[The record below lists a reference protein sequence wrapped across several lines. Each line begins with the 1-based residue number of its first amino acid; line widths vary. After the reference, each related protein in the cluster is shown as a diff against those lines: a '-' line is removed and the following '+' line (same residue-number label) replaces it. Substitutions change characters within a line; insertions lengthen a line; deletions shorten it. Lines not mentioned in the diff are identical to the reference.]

1 MKAIVYEKYGS
12 LDVLELKEIDKP
24 IPKDNEVLVKVHASA
39 VNFSDGSFVRGKPY
53 LARLWQGLFKPK
65 NKILGADLAGRVE
78 EVGRNVK
85 QFQPG
90 DEVYGD
96 LGLSGWGG
104 FAEYVTAPEK
114 VLAVK
119 PANIS
124 FDEAAA
130 VPQASIV
137 ALQGLRNHGQI
148 QSGQKILINGA
159 SGAIGSFA
167 VQIAKSFGA
176 EVTGVCST
184 KNLDMVRSIGADQVI
199 DYNKEDFTKSGKSY
213 DLILDIA
220 VSHSIS
226 NYKRALKP
234 KGLYVAAGFNPT
246 SLFLGPLISMFGS
259 KKVSSFMG
267 KISAKDLDYMK
278 ELIEAGKVVP
288 VIDKCYPLSEVAQAI
303 RNYEEGAAG
312 KIIIS
317 VVPNNKT

>member
-1 MKAIVYEKYGS
+1 M
-12 LDVLELKEIDKP
+12 
-24 IPKDNEVLVKVHASA
+24 
-39 VNFSDGSFVRGKPY
+39 
-53 LARLWQGLFKPK
+53 
-65 NKILGADLAGRVE
+65 
-78 EVGRNVK
+78 
-85 QFQPG
+85 
-90 DEVYGD
+90 
-96 LGLSGWGG
+96 
-104 FAEYVTAPEK
+104 
-114 VLAVK
+114 
-119 PANIS
+119 
-124 FDEAAA
+124 
-130 VPQASIV
+130 
-137 ALQGLRNHGQI
+137 
-148 QSGQKILINGA
+148 
-159 SGAIGSFA
+159 
-167 VQIAKSFGA
+167 
-176 EVTGVCST
+176 CST

-199 DYNKEDFTKSGKSY
+199 DYNKEDFTKSGTSY